1 MEHSEAIEIKAAE
14 RYVMRELP
22 VELRDAYEE
31 HFFDC
36 AECAADI
43 KAATIFAETSRE
55 IFADEGRTAV
65 TDMNKEYGSVWS
77 RWLRP
82 AFALPVFAALLAMLG
97 YQNLVTIPQLKGG
110 SEASVQVLNSFP
122 LAAANSRG
130 AAVHIAVRRGESFA
144 LTFDIP
150 PGKNFPE
157 YLCQVRDA
165 SGRVLRQ
172 ISVTAEQAN
181 KSVELFIP
189 AGMMLPGTYSIVIA
203 GDADHSA
210 QFHEDKKFDPL
221 GFTVVFEN

>member
-1 MEHSEAIEIKAAE
+1 MEHEEAIELKAAE

-55 IFADEGRTAV
+55 IFADEGPRGAA
-65 TDMNKEYGSVWS
+65 DMNKEYGSVWS

-157 YLCQVRDA
+157 YLCQLRDA